1 MMSTPADVVDPARRD
16 GGVRQHPGWRRGEFL
31 LMAVLNG
38 DDARRPMPRGSCLNT
53 SRTSG
58 RLVGRRRAWSCLMG
72 TLKCISYM
80 AGTLRSSTDT
90 STESSNRFSRRVEV
104 GEQSTMSPRET
115 LREARRRQ
123 SLCVC
128 ETAFARLRPDVDGA
142 VFAPSLVQ
150 SGLPIVQHLPA
161 AARCVQ
167 EQRQRALVTECQE
180 KIWERDEVPKHP
192 VCRSLRPQ
200 GATGARPGAW
210 PPRRMPSLPVPCSFS
225 LWSQLLAG
233 PSSSPRSA
241 TSRPPRDNKRHHQ
254 LRLRA
259 LFPAPALAGSTTK
272 AALHVLTAAAVS
284 RARAALFL
292 ERVMAAMLRT

>member
-16 GGVRQHPGWRRGEFL
+16 GGVRQHPGWRRGELL

-128 ETAFARLRPDVDGA
+128 ETVRLRDCD
-142 VFAPSLVQ
+142 Q
-150 SGLPIVQHLPA
+150 
-161 AARCVQ
+161 
-167 EQRQRALVTECQE
+167 
-180 KIWERDEVPKHP
+180 
-192 VCRSLRPQ
+192 
-200 GATGARPGAW
+200 
-210 PPRRMPSLPVPCSFS
+210 M
-225 LWSQLLAG
+225 
-233 PSSSPRSA
+233 
-241 TSRPPRDNKRHHQ
+241 
-254 LRLRA
+254 
-259 LFPAPALAGSTTK
+259 
-272 AALHVLTAAAVS
+272 
-284 RARAALFL
+284 
-292 ERVMAAMLRT
+292 